1 MLQKPQGNH
10 NGIKSP
16 IYQVLRLIFVMYFC
30 TISTWFL
37 IHNRHLADEGAIE
50 MKQAPVLKDEQVKKL
65 LKTTRITRHSARNR
79 LVIILSYYVGLRAC
93 EIASLKVGD
102 VVDGEGY
109 IKDTVLLTKDMTK
122 GSKANSVY
130 LSEFVKKEIK
140 KYLESNTER
149 LMTLKAPLIYSQRTG
164 GHFSSQTL
172 QILFKTLYSNV
183 GINASS
189 HSGRRK
195 FITDL
200 SEKGV
205 SVRVIQELAR
215 HRDLATTQRYID
227 VSVDKLRNAV
237 NMVGL

>member
-1 MLQKPQGNH
+1 
-10 NGIKSP
+10 
-16 IYQVLRLIFVMYFC
+16 
-30 TISTWFL
+30 
-37 IHNRHLADEGAIE
+37 
-50 MKQAPVLKDEQVKKL
+50 
-65 LKTTRITRHSARNR
+65 
-79 LVIILSYYVGLRAC
+79 VGLRAC

-102 VVDGEGY
+102 VVDGEGN
-109 IKDTVLLTKDMTK
+109 IKDTVLLTKCMTK
-122 GSKANSVY
+122 GSKAISVY
-130 LSEFVKKEIK
+130 LSEFVKKEIQ
-140 KYLESNTER
+140 KYFDSYTER
-149 LMTLKAPLIYSQRTG
+149 LVTLKSPLIYSQRTG
-164 GHFSSQTL
+164 EHFSSQTL

-237 NMVGL
+237 NLVGI

>member
-1 MLQKPQGNH
+1 
-10 NGIKSP
+10 
-16 IYQVLRLIFVMYFC
+16 
-30 TISTWFL
+30 
-37 IHNRHLADEGAIE
+37 
-50 MKQAPVLKDEQVKKL
+50 
-65 LKTTRITRHSARNR
+65 
-79 LVIILSYYVGLRAC
+79 
-93 EIASLKVGD
+93 
-102 VVDGEGY
+102 
-109 IKDTVLLTKDMTK
+109 
-122 GSKANSVY
+122 
-130 LSEFVKKEIK
+130 
-140 KYLESNTER
+140 
-149 LMTLKAPLIYSQRTG
+149 MTLKSPLIYSQRTG

-183 GINASS
+183 SINASS

-237 NMVGL
+237 NLVGL

>member
-1 MLQKPQGNH
+1 
-10 NGIKSP
+10 
-16 IYQVLRLIFVMYFC
+16 
-30 TISTWFL
+30 
-37 IHNRHLADEGAIE
+37 
-50 MKQAPVLKDEQVKKL
+50 MKQAPVLKDEQVKRL

-102 VVDGEGY
+102 VVDGEGN
-109 IKDTVLLTKDMTK
+109 IKDTVLLTKYMTK
-122 GSKANSVY
+122 GNSAT
-130 LSEFVKKEIK
+130 EHFV
-140 KYLESNTER
+140 
-149 LMTLKAPLIYSQRTG
+149 TLKSPLIYSQRTG

-237 NMVGL
+237 NLVGI

>member
-1 MLQKPQGNH
+1 
-10 NGIKSP
+10 
-16 IYQVLRLIFVMYFC
+16 MYP
-30 TISTWFL
+30 STMDSLFL
-37 IHNRHLADEGAIE
+37 IHNGDFADREINT
-50 MKQAPVLKDEQVKKL
+50 MKQAPVLTDAQVKKL
-65 LKTTRITRHSARNR
+65 LKMTSATRHSARNR

-102 VVDGEGY
+102 VVDGEGN
-109 IKDTVLLTKDMTK
+109 IKDTVLLTKEMTK
-122 GSKANSVY
+122 GSVANSVY
-130 LSEFVKKEIK
+130 LSEFVKKEIQ

-149 LMTLKAPLIYSQRTG
+149 LVTLKSALIYSQRTG

-172 QILFKTLYSNV
+172 QILFKTLYANV

-215 HRDLATTQRYID
+215 HRNLATTQRYID

>member
-1 MLQKPQGNH
+1 MYPSTL
-10 NGIKSP
+10 KS
-16 IYQVLRLIFVMYFC
+16 L
-30 TISTWFL
+30 FL
-37 IHNRHLADEGAIE
+37 IHKSDFADRDINT
-50 MKQAPVLKDEQVKKL
+50 MKQAPVLTDAQVKKL
-65 LKTTRITRHSARNR
+65 LKMTSATRHSARNR
-79 LVIILSYYVGLRAC
+79 VVIILSYYVGLRAC

-102 VVDGEGY
+102 VLDGEGN

-130 LSEFVKKEIK
+130 LSDFVQKEIK
-140 KYLESNTER
+140 KYLESNAER
-149 LMTLKAPLIYSQRTG
+149 VVTLRSPLIYSQRTG

-200 SEKGV
+200 SDKGV

-215 HRDLATTQRYID
+215 HRDLATTQR
-227 VSVDKLRNAV
+227 
-237 NMVGL
+237 

>member
-1 MLQKPQGNH
+1 
-10 NGIKSP
+10 
-16 IYQVLRLIFVMYFC
+16 MYP
-30 TISTWFL
+30 STLDSLFL
-37 IHNRHLADEGAIE
+37 IHNSDFADREINT
-50 MKQAPVLKDEQVKKL
+50 MKQAPVLTDAQVKKL
-65 LKTTRITRHSARNR
+65 LKMTSATRHSARNR
-79 LVIILSYYVGLRAC
+79 LFIILSYYVGLRAC

-102 VVDGEGY
+102 VLDGEGN

-130 LSEFVKKEIK
+130 LSDFVQKEIK
-140 KYLESNTER
+140 KYLESNAER
-149 LMTLKAPLIYSQRTG
+149 LATLKSPLIYSQRTG

-237 NMVGL
+237 NLVGL

>member
-1 MLQKPQGNH
+1 
-10 NGIKSP
+10 
-16 IYQVLRLIFVMYFC
+16 MYP
-30 TISTWFL
+30 STLESLFL
-37 IHNRHLADEGAIE
+37 IHNSDFANREINT
-50 MKQAPVLKDEQVKKL
+50 MKQAPVLTDEQVKKL
-65 LKTTRITRHSARNR
+65 LKMTSATRHSARNR

-102 VVDGEGY
+102 VVDGEGQV
-109 IKDTVLLTKDMTK
+109 KDTVLLTKEMTK

-130 LSEFVKKEIK
+130 LSDFVQKEIR
-140 KYLESNTER
+140 KYLESNAER
-149 LMTLKAPLIYSQRTG
+149 LVTLKSPLIYSQRTG

-172 QILFKTLYSNV
+172 QILFKTLYANV

-237 NMVGL
+237 NLVGF

>member
-1 MLQKPQGNH
+1 MYPSTL
-10 NGIKSP
+10 KS
-16 IYQVLRLIFVMYFC
+16 L
-30 TISTWFL
+30 FL
-37 IHNRHLADEGAIE
+37 IHNNDFAYRERTI
-50 MKQAPVLKDEQVKKL
+50 MKQAPGLTDEQVKKL
-65 LKTTRITRHSARNR
+65 LKMTSASRHSARNR

-102 VVDGEGY
+102 VVDDDGQV
-109 IKDTVLLTKDMTK
+109 KDTVLPTKDMTK

-130 LSEFVKKEIK
+130 LSEFVKKEIR
-140 KYLESNTER
+140 KYLESYAER
-149 LMTLKAPLIYSQRTG
+149 PVTLKSPLIYPQRTG

-172 QILFKTLYSNV
+172 QILFKTFYSNV
-183 GINASS
+183 GINADS

-215 HRDLATTQRYID
+215 HRDLATTQRCID
-227 VSVDKLRNAV
+227 VSVDKLRNTI
-237 NMVGL
+237 NLVGL